1 MKNLKD
7 KIKSNVEK
15 KTSNLKDKI
24 AAKVARKTGR
34 ACVAIAL
41 LAAFAGCHMG
51 ELPTAQPTAQRAQ
64 TSNITDNR
72 FDIRIVAS
80 TNAVYDAEGN
90 PVAAVRIEI
99 GNLTQANETS
109 GTETQTTTQT
119 ASPSNTPTV
128 STPVQIDARYN
139 DAMAAA
145 SNVSKGVLES
155 LTEAGA
161 NKVLS
166 LMADKSTGTVQ
177 VTKKDGTTATV
188 ECRDGQC
195 SIVSACPDGKCAD
208 GACADGKCTDG

>member
-1 MKNLKD
+1 MGKLSD
-7 KIKSNVEK
+7 KIKANVAA
-15 KTSNLKDKI
+15 KTAGIKDKVKGNVAKKVGKAC
-24 AAKVARKTGR
+24 AAF
-34 ACVAIAL
+34 AL

-51 ELPTAQPTAQRAQ
+51 ELPTSQPTAQRAQ
-64 TSNITDNR
+64 TSTITGNTIINNIH
-72 FDIRIVAS
+72 AP
-80 TNAVYDAEGN
+80 TNVVYDAEGN
-90 PVAAVRIEI
+90 LVAAVRIEI

-139 DAMAAA
+139 DALAAA
-145 SNVSKGVLES
+145 STASKGVIES

-166 LMADKSTGTVQ
+166 LMADKSTGTVE

-188 ECRDGQC
+188 ECKDGQC
-195 SIVSACPDGKCAD
+195 SFTDSGGCSN
-208 GACADGKCTDG
+208 GACTDGSCEAK